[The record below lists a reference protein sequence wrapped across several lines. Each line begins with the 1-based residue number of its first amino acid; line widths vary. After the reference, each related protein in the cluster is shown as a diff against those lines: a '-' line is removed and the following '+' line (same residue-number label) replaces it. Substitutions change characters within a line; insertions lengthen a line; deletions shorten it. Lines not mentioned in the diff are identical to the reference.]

1 LRFSSKEDI
10 AEDLLRES
18 MAAPKRRTQR
28 SARTTARIAARNA
41 GTGMNVTTT
50 TTRAGAAAA
59 TLDSEEARA
68 GRMMD
73 FQVEMNYI
81 NHDLRE
87 LLIIS
92 VCLFALLF
100 LVGFF
105 I

>member
-1 LRFSSKEDI
+1 
-10 AEDLLRES
+10 
-18 MAAPKRRTQR
+18 MPAPKRRTQR

-41 GTGMNVTTT
+41 GTGMSATTSGARATTT
-50 TTRAGAAAA
+50 VTRSGMSA
-59 TLDSEEARA
+59 TAVADAEEARA

-73 FQVEMNYI
+73 FQVEMKYI

>member
-1 LRFSSKEDI
+1 
-10 AEDLLRES
+10 

-28 SARTTARIAARNA
+28 SDRTTARIAARNA
-41 GTGMNVTTT
+41 GTGMDVKTTP
-50 TTRAGAAAA
+50 AKSGAAAA
-59 TLDSEEARA
+59 VAESDEARA

-73 FQVEMNYI
+73 FQIEMKYI

-92 VCLFALLF
+92 VILFALLF